1 MYIKKNDVHIITT
14 VIESLGIDKKTST
27 DYTDIQKVSDVLMG
41 DGHVELAQY
50 VMALGPPEFDDFIVN
65 VIYG

>member
-1 MYIKKNDVHIITT
+1 MYIQKNDVHIITT